1 MQHVSSP
8 DTFRAWLKS
17 ARPGETCVY
26 WIGPDARHCAHRREV
41 MEAAG
46 YFPPHRDVRA
56 RGDLQIEGHGW
67 QQRGPM
73 LVAPVQ
79 RRVASGFSYEAQR
92 TRVPFLTA
100 IR

>member
-1 MQHVSSP
+1 MQRVDSAS
-8 DTFRAWLKS
+8 DFRAWLKG
-17 ARPGETCVY
+17 ARPGDTCVY
-26 WIGPDARHCAHRREV
+26 WTGPHARHCAHRGEV

-46 YFPPHRDVRA
+46 YLPPHRDVRA

-67 QQRGPM
+67 RQCAPM

-79 RRVASGFSYEAQR
+79 RRVASGFRYEAQR
-92 TRVPFLTA
+92 TSTPNLAA

>member
-1 MQHVSSP
+1 MQHVSSSA
-8 DTFRAWLKS
+8 DFRAWLRG
-17 ARPGETCVY
+17 ARPGDVCIY
-26 WIGPDARHCAHRREV
+26 WTGPDCRHCAHRREV

-46 YFPPHRDVRA
+46 YLPPPPNVRA

-79 RRVASGFSYEAQR
+79 RRVASGFQYEAQR
-92 TRVPFLTA
+92 TSVPFLAA